1 MFKKYIIPIGKCLS
15 LEPSSINNNKFEK
28 VTYKTKNIKI
38 VSPEETEYEIEG
50 EENIT
55 EDTGSSSNYDLSI
68 NENPFKIIP
77 NETESNA
84 KSYKKIAKEKGVSF
98 EREAGGSNWDY
109 NIIGFKY
116 TINRIDRNFYDENG
130 DLKIMR
136 YYYYEY
142 NLDISNNTIIREFN
156 KEIKLKIKNKMSLAV
171 AKKNNVLSNAIIDKE
186 INLVNNA
193 NPSYEFDDD
202 TLEMY
207 YTLFDDIL
215 SGKLELTFYLPVQKR
230 IFNTSY
236 GTITDTN
243 YDCYVINNILI
254 TFPKIEENENEEKY
268 LGINNSE
275 LEYTLDNNHFD
286 YDDNYYEE
294 NDGTQTILTIHNA
307 NEIYNNYKNQKIT
320 FQATVVVS
328 DFYNEN
334 GDLIINKENGE
345 LISVGDKIKFKN
357 NKNSNNNFFDK
368 EYIITSVEFN
378 YNGVPKMNIKGKE
391 V

>member
-15 LEPSSINNNKFEK
+15 LEPDLINNNKFEK
-28 VTYKTKNIKI
+28 VIYKTKTIKI
-38 VSPEETEYEIEG
+38 TSLEETEY
-50 EENIT
+50 NT
-55 EDTGSSSNYDLSI
+55 EDGETINEYSGNSSNYDISI
-68 NENPFKIIP
+68 NENPFKIIA
-77 NETESNA
+77 NETESDK

-98 EREAGGSNWDY
+98 VTRPGGSFLDY
-109 NIIGFKY
+109 DIIGFKY
-116 TINRIDRNFYDENG
+116 NINKIDRNFRDENG
-130 DLKIMR
+130 DLKIIR

-156 KEIKLKIKNKMSLAV
+156 KEINLNIKNKMSLAV

-186 INLVNNA
+186 INLVNDIL
-193 NPSYEFDDD
+193 PSYEFEDD

-215 SGKLELTFYLPVQKR
+215 SGKLELKFYLPVKKI
-230 IFNTSY
+230 IFKTSY
-236 GTITDTN
+236 GDITDTN

-254 TFPKIEENENEEKY
+254 TFPKIEEKENEEKY